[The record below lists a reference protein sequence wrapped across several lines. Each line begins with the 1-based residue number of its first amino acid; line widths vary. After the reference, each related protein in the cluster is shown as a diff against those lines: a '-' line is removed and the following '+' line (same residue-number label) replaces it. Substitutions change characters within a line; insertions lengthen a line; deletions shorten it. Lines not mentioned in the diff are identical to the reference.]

1 MNIVICDDEAPVREL
16 MKSYILKQSSS
27 RGTGSE
33 SQQTV
38 LEYASG
44 ESLLQALRASGEPID
59 ILFLDISF
67 GDGADGM
74 ETAAAV
80 RALYEDRNRSEF
92 AALPIIIFVTG
103 DERRMPEAFHV
114 HAFQYIVKPIRE
126 VTFREILT
134 KAVREVQAIHA
145 AKKERAKKLVVQQN
159 GITVSL
165 DIGDI
170 LFAESSGRKVIMHLK
185 EETVEYYG
193 KIGEA
198 EGTLGSRFAR
208 THRSFLVNMDAVKKY
223 SRSQVELT
231 NGESVLMSKSQYQS
245 FVEAYMRHI
254 GNR

>member
-16 MKSYILKQSSS
+16 IKTYILKQSST

-44 ESLLQALRASGEPID
+44 ESLVRALRSSGEQID

-80 RALYEDRNRSEF
+80 RALYEDRNRSEI

-103 DERRMPEAFHV
+103 DEHRMPEAFHV

-134 KAVREVQAIHA
+134 KAEREVHVIHA

-159 GITVSL
+159 GVTASV

-170 LFAESSGRKVIMHLK
+170 QFVESSGRKVILHLK

-193 KIGEA
+193 KISDM
-198 EGTLGSRFAR
+198 EGTLGSRFFR
-208 THRSFLVNMDAVKKY
+208 VHRSFLVNMDAVKKY
-223 SRSQVELT
+223 SRTQAELT
-231 NGESVLMSKSQYQS
+231 NGETVLMSKYQYPA
-245 FVEAYMRHI
+245 FVEAYMKHI
-254 GNR
+254 GI

>member
-16 MKSYILKQSSS
+16 VKSYILKQS
-27 RGTGSE
+27 

-44 ESLLQALRASGEPID
+44 ESLLRALRASGEQID

-80 RALYEDRNRSEF
+80 RALYEDRNRTEI

-103 DERRMPEAFHV
+103 DEHRMPEAFHV
-114 HAFQYIVKPIRE
+114 HAFQYIVKPIHE
-126 VTFREILT
+126 VTFREIFA
-134 KAVREVQAIHA
+134 KAEREVNAIRDFR
-145 AKKERAKKLVVQQN
+145 KNRQKKLVVQQK
-159 GITVSL
+159 GITVSVN
-165 DIGDI
+165 IGDI
-170 LFAESSGRKVIMHLK
+170 LYVESNERKVVLHLK
-185 EETVEYYG
+185 NETIEYYG

-198 EGTLGSRFAR
+198 EGTLGSRFVR

-231 NGESVLMSKSQYQS
+231 NGESVLMSKSQYQP

-254 GNR
+254 GN